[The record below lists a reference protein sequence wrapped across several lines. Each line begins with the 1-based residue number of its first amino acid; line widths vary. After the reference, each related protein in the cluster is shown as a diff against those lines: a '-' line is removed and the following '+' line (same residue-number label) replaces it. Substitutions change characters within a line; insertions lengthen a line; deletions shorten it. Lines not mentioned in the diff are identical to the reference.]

1 MKVFRIRLNSN
12 VFQSFLPVDP
22 GVWKTDLLKM
32 DCQPKL
38 PSWTPPAVYVQN
50 PKLKKGSFSHLC
62 SGAFVADLSV
72 SEALRTVLEAAG
84 ELLPL
89 PHQGTLFHL
98 MNVLECVN
106 CLDEHNT
113 KWVLGKTTNAKIRIS
128 EYHFYPNRFSES
140 TLFKIPETAM
150 GEVLT
155 VSGLKDPE
163 DEFKSIVEHEG
174 LEGIIFEELWSDS
187 R

>member
-12 VFQSFLPVDP
+12 DFQSLLPVDSK
-22 GVWKTDLLKM
+22 VWETDVLKM
-32 DCQPKL
+32 DCKPKL
-38 PSWTPPAVYVQN
+38 PAWKPPAVYIGN
-50 PKLKKGSFSHLC
+50 PKLKQGSFLHLC
-62 SGAFVADLSV
+62 SGAFVVDSSAC
-72 SEALRTVLEAAG
+72 EALRTILEMAG

-89 PHQGTLFHL
+89 PHQGALFHL

-106 CLDEHNT
+106 CLDEQNT
-113 KWVLGKTTNAKIRIS
+113 KWVLGKTTNARIRIK
-128 EYHFYPNRFSES
+128 EYHFEASRFSES

-163 DEFKSIVEHEG
+163 DEFKSVVEREG
-174 LEGIIFEELWSDS
+174 LKGIIFEEVWSDS